1 MFFFLGTFVD
11 EEVTHVEGDVDPIRD
26 MEIINE
32 ELRMKDVE
40 YLTKIIENLER
51 TVVRGNDKTRKGE
64 YVSYV

>member
-1 MFFFLGTFVD
+1 M
-11 EEVTHVEGDVDPIRD
+11 EGDVDPIRD